1 MALWFVMVGGEQ
13 DGPLTRAEL
22 GLRSQS
28 GALSVESPVW
38 KEGMPDWLPCGE
50 VPALAALFAP
60 ERPVAKPPPYKSKPA
75 TAAAV
80 QKLGLKPVSS
90 ATSKASSRSVSRPAA
105 PGLLTPPE
113 KGQGMSSFDTAHFR
127 LADLPAAAPEPEQP
141 GYGQG
146 ASEFNTAHFR
156 LSDLP
161 GNNDEGPLLLDTAP
175 QAHQPG
181 VAGLVDR
188 SKPARPTQSRPG
200 TPFAAPDHQ
209 QHHEITEATY
219 GKAKAGSEAKDL
231 ASWASSEMSKHQAS
245 SPGKGP
251 ASGKASGKPA
261 SVRVAA
267 VVTPALAPAKAA
279 SAPHAEGSLVP
290 QLIALGLGGLLI
302 ACGVLWLIFG

>member
-50 VPALAALFAP
+50 VPALAAFFAP

-113 KGQGMSSFDTAHFR
+113 KGQGMSSFD
-127 LADLPAAAPEPEQP
+127 
-141 GYGQG
+141 
-146 ASEFNTAHFR
+146 TAHFR

-261 SVRVAA
+261 SVRALA
-267 VVTPALAPAKAA
+267 VSTPALAPAKAA